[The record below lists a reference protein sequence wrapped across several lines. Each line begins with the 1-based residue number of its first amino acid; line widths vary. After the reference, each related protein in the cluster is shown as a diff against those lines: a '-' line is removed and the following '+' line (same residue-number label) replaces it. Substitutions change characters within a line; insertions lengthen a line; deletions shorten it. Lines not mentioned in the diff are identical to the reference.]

1 MRHNGPCKD
10 CLAQNCDATFEEQKM
25 TLWGLRFFT
34 TLPVHELCFSK
45 HTGDVSEVDGPVHI
59 TSLCCVPE
67 CVAHKGLCSCG
78 LPSTVLTGYFGSP
91 ARQSASTGSTKPTQR
106 LPRTKATRKFG
117 LKKQREGVC
126 VSWLHHNKKTRP
138 CIPDASE
145 RPMDTHSL
153 QSCLGRKKCEKTQR
167 KQLLGHVMGSSMRS
181 AKKKT

>member
-1 MRHNGPCKD
+1 MALSTSPPCVVSQS
-10 CLAQNCDATFEEQKM
+10 A
-25 TLWGLRFFT
+25 
-34 TLPVHELCFSK
+34 S
-45 HTGDVSEVDGPVHI
+45 HTRG
-59 TSLCCVPE
+59 C
-67 CVAHKGLCSCG
+67 

-126 VSWLHHNKKTRP
+126 VSWLDHNKKTRP

-167 KQLLGHVMGSSMRS
+167 KQRLGHVMGSSMRS
-181 AKKKT
+181 AKKNVNFQRSANHYFTTSCISLNVQKDKLYSNINVCINRLNCCFP